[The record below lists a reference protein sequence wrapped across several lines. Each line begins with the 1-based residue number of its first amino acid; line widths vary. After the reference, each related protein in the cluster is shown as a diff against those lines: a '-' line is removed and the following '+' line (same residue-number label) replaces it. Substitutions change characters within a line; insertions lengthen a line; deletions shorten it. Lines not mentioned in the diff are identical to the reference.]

1 MTRLLLSEAEET
13 PLLDVLVEGFRGFN
27 APFVGEHGYKPL
39 RLMVFREGEDTPAGG
54 IQGHCYGAWLHVLM
68 VYLPEDLRR
77 TGLGTALFDRIEAE
91 AQARGCIGAYLD
103 TLSWQARP
111 FYEKRGYTLFGT
123 IPDNP
128 PGHARYFMMKRFA
141 AP

>member
-1 MTRLLLSEAEET
+1 MA
-13 PLLDVLVEGFRGFN
+13 
-27 APFVGEHGYKPL
+27 
-39 RLMVFREGEDTPAGG
+39 FREGEDTPGG
-54 IQGHCYGAWLHVLM
+54 IQAHCYGAWLHVLM

-77 TGLGTALFDRIEAE
+77 SGLGTALFDRIEAE

-111 FYEKRGYTLFGT
+111 FYEKRGYVLFGT

-128 PGHARYFMMKRFA
+128 PGHARYFLMKRFA
-141 AP
+141 TP